1 MKRVVPSVYAFMCGN
16 GGFLIE
22 MNEDEQQDFPKELAK
37 AYEERL
43 KEMEL
48 LEKTLKEIGN
58 PFASAVFHVIQGLN
72 NMEMLAQT
80 PDEKRLV
87 TEISKSLLMALEYL
101 RSRIAREREGP
112 V

>member
-16 GGFLIE
+16 GGFLSE

-48 LEKTLKEIGN
+48 L
-58 PFASAVFHVIQGLN
+58 
-72 NMEMLAQT
+72 
-80 PDEKRLV
+80 
-87 TEISKSLLMALEYL
+87 MALEYL